1 MRPYSADGNEVDAGS
16 APCDGEAAA
25 ASSKSSMEDLDD
37 VYTYQLIGIV
47 IHSGNSATAG
57 HYYSFL
63 KDRRYRKYV
72 DAFMQ

>member
-1 MRPYSADGNEVDAGS
+1 MRPYSVDGNEIDAGS
-16 APCDGEAAA
+16 GSSPNDGEAAA
-25 ASSKSSMEDLDD
+25 AASKSAAQEDLDD

-63 KDRRYRKYV
+63 KDRRY
-72 DAFMQ
+72 